1 MKWAR
6 SNKLDALL
14 AWEMKNFVLDQ
25 PGVGGSNG
33 PENARQHLYIAAQLV
48 LQFGEK
54 GGREIL
60 NAHESIYTENGDL
73 NLYAGWNDARKM
85 DLINNEV
92 GIAIGLEAQRKFG
105 YATAE
110 ANAYKGHDRDTQRWC
125 SVLAAGGCLPT
136 CLRKG
141 DTTNETDRHGCGSVR
156 GSATGWL

>member
-48 LQFGEK
+48 LQFGEM

-92 GIAIGLEAQRKFG
+92 GIAIGLEAQWKFG
-105 YATAE
+105 YAIAE
-110 ANAYKGHDRDTQRWC
+110 ANAY
-125 SVLAAGGCLPT
+125 LATRATTEILSGGAVFLQPAGCLPT
-136 CLRKG
+136 CAPKG
-141 DTTNETDRHGCGSVR
+141 GYY
-156 GSATGWL
+156 